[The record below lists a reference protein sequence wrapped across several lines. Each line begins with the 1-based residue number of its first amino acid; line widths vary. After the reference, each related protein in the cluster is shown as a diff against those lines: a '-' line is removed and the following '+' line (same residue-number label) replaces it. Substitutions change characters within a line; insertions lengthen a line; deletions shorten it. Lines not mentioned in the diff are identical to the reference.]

1 MRICGPLLG
10 TLFLVASCAGQP
22 DSYPALAPAPP
33 QNWASAEVSAE
44 MPDNNWLDVFGDP
57 TISDLVREALAANPS
72 LRSQAFT
79 VAATQAQARATYGR
93 SLPNVSIGGS
103 AGLTSTPV
111 EIAGDINRLDS
122 ETFGLDAS
130 LSWEA
135 DLWGRVDAQIDAARA
150 DLVASQEDFR
160 AARLSLAG
168 QTVIAWFDL
177 SDAIAQQRVAAETVT
192 ARERALELTERRFSR
207 GLSTALDVRTARSS
221 LASAEASVAAREQ
234 ATGNAIRRL
243 EILLGR
249 YPSGLIEVET
259 PLPLLP
265 TIAPGGA
272 PADVLVRRPDVAA
285 SEARLVAAG
294 FRAEQA
300 RLSLFPSISITAR
313 ASSSEDAIGDAL
325 DPARLAAQLISNLS
339 APVFTGGALR
349 AEREAAQ
356 ARAES
361 AAENYVSTVL
371 TAWNEVEDTLAAD
384 GFLAVQETAQT
395 RALEEARLAEEL
407 GERQY
412 ANGLISIFNLIDL
425 QTRRLTAESSVISA
439 RSARASNRVRYHLA
453 LGGGAPELATGLA
466 PDLETDTDRINT
478 Q

>member
-1 MRICGPLLG
+1 MRIRGPFLG
-10 TLFLVASCAGQP
+10 AVFLVASCAGQP
-22 DSYPALAPAPP
+22 DSYPALAPVPPPNWTSADVSNQAP
-33 QNWASAEVSAE
+33 E
-44 MPDNNWLDVFGDP
+44 DDWLDVFGDP
-57 TISDLVREALAANPS
+57 RIAELVREALDANPN
-72 LRSQAFT
+72 LRAQAFT

-93 SLPNVSIGGS
+93 SLPNVSVSGS

-111 EIAGDINRLDS
+111 EIGGDLNRVDS
-122 ETFGLDAS
+122 ETFGIDAS

-135 DLWGRVDAQIDAARA
+135 DLWGRVGAQIDAARA

-160 AARLSLAG
+160 AARLSLTG

-177 SDAIAQQRVAAETVT
+177 SEAIAQERVASETVS

-234 ATGNAIRRL
+234 ASGNAIRRL

-249 YPSGLIEVET
+249 YPSGLIEGAT
-259 PLPLLP
+259 PLPELP

-272 PADVLVRRPDVAA
+272 PADLLIRRPDVAA

-300 RLSLFPSISITAR
+300 RLSLFPSLSITAR
-313 ASSSEDAIGDAL
+313 ASSTENALGDAL

-371 TAWNEVEDTLAAD
+371 TAWSEVEDTLAAD
-384 GFLAVQETAQT
+384 GFLALQETAQL

-425 QTRRLTAESSVISA
+425 QTRRLNAESSVISA

-453 LGGGAPELATGLA
+453 LGGGAPELRTSMS
-466 PDLETDTDRINT
+466 PNLETDTDRIIV

>member
-1 MRICGPLLG
+1 MRIRGPLLA
-10 TLFLVASCAGQP
+10 TVFLAVSCAGQP
-22 DSYPALAPAPP
+22 DSYSAMAPAPP
-33 QNWASAEVSAE
+33 PSWMSAEVSPAAPE
-44 MPDNNWLDVFGDP
+44 NDWLAVFSDP
-57 TISDLVREALAANPS
+57 KISELVREALDANPS
-72 LRSQAFT
+72 LRAQAFT

-93 SLPNVSIGGS
+93 SLPSVSVGGT
-103 AGLTSTPV
+103 AGLTSTPI
-111 EIAGDINRLDS
+111 EIAGDVNRVDS
-122 ETFGLDAS
+122 ETFGIDAS

-135 DLWGRVDAQIDAARA
+135 DLWGRVGAQVDAARA

-177 SDAIAQQRVAAETVT
+177 SDAIAQERVAAETVI

-234 ATGNAIRRL
+234 ASGNAIRRL

-249 YPSGLIEVET
+249 YPAGLIEVET
-259 PLPLLP
+259 PLPVLP
-265 TIAPGGA
+265 AIAPGGA
-272 PADVLVRRPDVAA
+272 PADLLVRRPDVAA

-300 RLSLFPSISITAR
+300 RLSLFPSLSITAR
-313 ASSSEDAIGDAL
+313 ASSSEDALEDAL
-325 DPARLAAQLISNLS
+325 DPARLAAQLVSNLS

-361 AAENYVSTVL
+361 AAESYVSTVL

-384 GFLAVQETAQT
+384 GFLALQETAQL

-453 LGGGAPELATGLA
+453 LGGGAPELTASKS
-466 PDLETDTDRINT
+466 PISETDTDRIIT